1 MSVHTGEVAK
11 PLNSTFDF
19 SSCSPIGKI
28 SQKGLHKTQKDA
40 SLTRN
45 DDNRWRCIL

>member
-28 SQKGLHKTQKDA
+28 SQKGLLKRRIQLLENNKIVIINH
-40 SLTRN
+40 
-45 DDNRWRCIL
+45 IV